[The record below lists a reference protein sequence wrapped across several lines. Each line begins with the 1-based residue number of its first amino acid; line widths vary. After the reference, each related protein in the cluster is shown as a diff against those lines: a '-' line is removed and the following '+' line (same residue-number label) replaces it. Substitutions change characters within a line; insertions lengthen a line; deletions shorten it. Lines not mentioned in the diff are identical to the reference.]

1 MGKYGLPI
9 SKAMDSGYASALSDT
24 AKHIGYD
31 MGRKVYDA
39 KVKKAETENV
49 AASKRAENSANQA
62 RTERKKPAPSRAE
75 GTGKVHFDRKGRTF
89 SETQETGL
97 KTMEL
102 LSQALGNEFYVFE
115 SYEKNG
121 TRMYLDENGE
131 ERHAPN
137 GYYDP
142 STGAIHVDL
151 NAGAG
156 GEGTVLFTLAHELTH
171 FIRDWSAT
179 KFDALAEAVLQM
191 AYNEK
196 DINVTDRIQE
206 QIAKAERSGRELSE
220 EEAYE
225 EMIADSMEGILQ
237 DGEVVRQLMDEVKR
251 QDATLWEKI
260 VQWFQDLAED
270 IRRLVD
276 AYKGKDPDSY
286 EGRAVASMK
295 DMLPVLEGFYSDALQ
310 TAGENFREAEKS
322 TTREGSLKM
331 QIRSVNGNDV
341 VWIED
346 NIMKENKGEPTH
358 QFIANYIA
366 EHIGEMYTII
376 ESGQKVYIGKDLPGE
391 YTQSGYT
398 KTILKNNTKILK
410 AKNRAAANLGEMIEI
425 SANRR
430 WEKTKHPNSKDAQ
443 YGMYRYDTRFGF
455 PTIDSNGNVMHANV
469 YNAELLIRNASDGKK
484 YLYDIV
490 NIKKDTAASALM
502 TEKVTRAVAYA
513 TAPKG
518 DVSIGS
524 IRNSEPDVK
533 DKFSLRDPVEYTKN
547 LVALHN
553 LTEEKLLKS
562 LKLGGFPMPSIA
574 ITKADIPHT
583 NFGDIT
589 LVFGRESIDPK
600 ADKRNVVYSADA
612 WTPTVPGVEY
622 EADSNVSDRVY
633 NRIND
638 LSGQVAEYFRRDLN
652 KIRYGIED
660 RLNREGGEEG
670 LVKSLSNNYA
680 LKAAYLE
687 EHGKHIEQHTKQV
700 ENKVNEIS
708 SEMEDKLLDVWKVLG
723 KATTEELVKIPLKTL
738 RDQHGAELEKAYP
751 GSTKSAIR
759 LSNVIRKLISYLRGE
774 ANTVETITVSDAE
787 AMIKAVDDAIDQE
800 AYEGWV
806 KELFGGIE
814 KSSGIYNG
822 KERYT
827 PAGNLRSFKA
837 THVPATLDGIVQAM
851 RSQNGGSTKNV
862 SGFNGIKTLRAGTAD
877 RLRSVDAM
885 HSADGRLQN
894 LTEEQFDKIHNEL
907 QDRLYDIIK
916 TIDQEGGN
924 SGGSNSLIRYD
935 SIGETLMEISE
946 SGKYNVSDIQDTFH
960 KYGKDLTDDTAMEI
974 KKLLYDVTQMP
985 VNLFEAKPERAVG
998 FDEVKA
1004 AILPN
1009 GISQIV
1015 VDALQEKGVPVHF
1028 YEEGNNSQRLEL
1040 VNGLENVKFS
1050 TRDPL
1055 QVDAAKNLER
1065 ENEELKKDVDRLKEL
1080 VKLQKQVTHGTV
1092 FSQNSIEN
1100 AARKLKKAADAKG
1113 DTRELAGLLSDLYNY
1128 IAKGK
1133 ELTWEDVREVA
1144 APAVDWLWK
1153 NKQSHIDPFAEDVVN
1168 AMKGRKITL
1177 SEAQRGEVISAF
1189 GSVREFMSRIKGT
1202 VVISAIGT
1210 EGAMDLD
1217 SFWQEMSASFPDVF
1231 PESTVDADMPVSFG
1245 VRTGSRFPH
1254 GERGLKCITV
1264 IAAIGEIHMIRT
1276 G

>member
-89 SETQETGL
+89 SEARETGL
-97 KTMEL
+97 KTMDL
-102 LSQALGNEFYVFE
+102 LSQVLGNEFYVFE
-115 SYEKNG
+115 SYEKDG
-121 TRMYLDENGE
+121 KRMYVDENGV
-131 ERHAPN
+131 ERPAPN
-137 GYYDP
+137 GFYDP
-142 STGAIHVDL
+142 ATGAIHIDL
-151 NAGAG
+151 NAGVG
-156 GEGTVLFTLAHELTH
+156 GNGTVLYTLSHELTH
-171 FIRDWSAT
+171 FIRDWSSE
-179 KFDALAEAVLQM
+179 KFDALANAVVQM
-191 AYNEK
+191 VYQQKN
-196 DINVTDRIQE
+196 INVDDLIQD
-206 QIAKAERSGRELSE
+206 QIDKAHRNGLELTR

-225 EMIADSMEGILQ
+225 EMIADSMEGILK
-237 DGEVVRQLMDEVKR
+237 DGEVLQQLMDEVKR

-286 EGRAVASMK
+286 EGRAVAAMEQF
-295 DMLPVLEGFYSDALQ
+295 LPALESVYTDALQ
-310 TAGENFREAEKS
+310 TAGENYRSAEKN
-322 TTREGSLKM
+322 TTREGDVKM
-331 QIRSVNGNDV
+331 QIRSSGGEDI
-341 VWIED
+341 VWIENSELSNSQLRD
-346 NIMKENKGEPTH
+346 YSI
-358 QFIANYIA
+358 IAKYIA
-366 EHIGEMYTII
+366 SHIGEVYRLI
-376 ESGQKVYIGKDLPGE
+376 ESGQKVYIGNDLPGE
-391 YTQSGYT
+391 YTHSRYT
-398 KTILKNNTKILK
+398 SFLDKKDKSTLR
-410 AKNRAAANLGEMIEI
+410 AKNKAVSALGEMIEI
-425 SANRR
+425 ASNRR
-430 WEKTKHPNSKDAQ
+430 WEKTKHSNSKDAKF
-443 YGMYRYDTRFGF
+443 GMYRYSTKFAF
-455 PTIDSNGNVMHANV
+455 PIKDRSGNVLNV
-469 YNAELLIRNASDGKK
+469 RAYDAEILIRNASDGKK

-490 NIKKDTAASALM
+490 NIKENTAKALDLKEKEARKGSQTAA
-502 TEKVTRAVAYA
+502 TRSS
-513 TAPKG
+513 
-518 DVSIGS
+518 VSNDS
-524 IRNSEPDVK
+524 IRNSAQDVK
-533 DKFSLRDPVEYTKN
+533 QKFSMREPVEYTKD

-553 LTEEKLLKS
+553 LTEEKLAKS
-562 LKLGGFPMPSIA
+562 LELGGFPMPSIA

-589 LVFGRESIDPK
+589 LVFGRETIDPK
-600 ADKRNVVYSADA
+600 LNKKNVVYSADA
-612 WTPTVPGVEY
+612 WTPTVPKTEY
-622 EADSNVSDRVY
+622 EADSKVSDRVY
-633 NRIND
+633 SRIGKLKN
-638 LSGQVAEYFRRDLN
+638 QVAEYFQHDLYTL
-652 KIRYGIED
+652 RYQIED